1 MAETGIEADSN
12 RSDSRRLIAILLV
25 TVAYFAT
32 ELIGAYFT
40 NSLALLS
47 DAIHLLTD
55 IGAIGLSLL
64 TLRIAARPPGAGK
77 TFGYLRAEILGAVA
91 NGLFLWLLVAFLFV
105 EALHRLR
112 TPEETGGV
120 GMMAIA
126 AVGVG
131 INSLAAGLS
140 HQHTG
145 RGHGMALRAVFLH
158 VISDL
163 VGSLGVLTGGGLI
176 YFFHWQAADPIVSLA
191 IGLLILASSWGLIRE
206 GVDILME
213 AVPAHV
219 DVEEIRREMLR
230 VAGTKEVHDLHVW
243 CLTAREFALS
253 AHAVVMEQ
261 ADSDRVLSDMSQ
273 ILERFEIHHMTVQLE
288 RDNRRAREPRY

>member
-1 MAETGIEADSN
+1 MDAN
-12 RSDSRRLIAILLV
+12 RSDAGRLTVILLV
-25 TVAYFAT
+25 TVSYFVV
-32 ELIGAYFT
+32 ELVGAYFT
-40 NSLALLS
+40 NSLALLT
-47 DAIHLLTD
+47 DAVHLLTD
-55 IGAIGLSLL
+55 IGAIGLSLF

-91 NGLFLWLLVAFLFV
+91 NGLFLWLLVAFLVV
-105 EALHRLR
+105 EAIHRLR
-112 TPEETGGV
+112 MPEQAEGA
-120 GMMAIA
+120 GMMAVA

-131 INSLAAGLS
+131 VNSLAAALS

-145 RGHGMALRAVFLH
+145 RGHGMALRAVFVH

-163 VGSLGVLTGGGLI
+163 IGSLGVLAGGALI
-176 YFFHWQAADPIVSLA
+176 YFFHRQAADPIVSLA
-191 IGLLILASSWGLIRE
+191 IGMLILVNSWGLIRE

-219 DVEEIRREMLR
+219 DVEEIRREMLL

-253 AHAVVMEQ
+253 AHAVVVEQ

-273 ILERFEIHHMTVQLE
+273 VLERFEIRHMTVQLE
-288 RDNRRAREPRY
+288 RDSRRAREPHY

>member
-1 MAETGIEADSN
+1 VDAN
-12 RSDSRRLIAILLV
+12 RADSRRLTIILLV
-25 TVAYFAT
+25 TLSYFVI
-32 ELIGAYFT
+32 ELVGAYFT
-40 NSLALLS
+40 NSLALLT
-47 DAIHLLTD
+47 DAVHLLTD

-91 NGLFLWLLVAFLFV
+91 NGLFLWLLVAFLLV
-105 EALHRLR
+105 EAVHRLR
-112 TPEETGGV
+112 VPEHARGA
-120 GMMAIA
+120 GMMAVA
-126 AVGVG
+126 AIGVGV
-131 INSLAAGLS
+131 NSLAAALS
-140 HQHTG
+140 NQHTE
-145 RGHGMALRAVFLH
+145 RGHGMALRAVFVH

-163 VGSLGVLTGGGLI
+163 MGSLGVLAGGALI
-176 YFFHWQAADPIVSLA
+176 YFLHWQAADPIVSLA
-191 IGLLILASSWGLIRE
+191 IGILILVNSWGLIRE

-219 DVEEIRREMLR
+219 DVEEIRHELLL

-261 ADSDRVLSDMSQ
+261 ADSDRVLSDMSHV
-273 ILERFEIHHMTVQLE
+273 LERFEIRHMTVQLE
-288 RDNRRAREPRY
+288 RDSRRSREPHY